1 MNLDKNT
8 SKNKMYTIFIFFLI
22 YAEGKNTNP
31 FEDEPVVFV
40 FPLRNLHSLSF
51 ALFLVSQFPE
61 HVNLPFP

>member
-1 MNLDKNT
+1 
-8 SKNKMYTIFIFFLI
+8 MYTIFIFFLI